1 MADQNVLNRQNLLE
15 VVKSTRDAIILD
27 WDKNGEIFIDKN
39 YLQAEGMIPHSIGLT
54 SVLLLMVAFSKEEEV
69 FPESEIKKINEKVVK
84 MLNKLIEMEKREGFS
99 ISPYKTAEETQE
111 LFGEFG
117 YTDTITWVLSSCIL
131 ARYAQRKGKL
141 VLSANLQN
149 QIFELLGK
157 SFSTLIKGQRE
168 DGTWGFRAD
177 KGAYRSLYFTYAANA
192 SIADFYNYVLGEI
205 ENVEITNEGEDK
217 IRSKDGFIDKEL
229 IAYLEANTDIKDVK
243 KTIDEARAKLQLW
256 LIKDC
261 LPLLP
266 KISEC
271 ARLTE
276 EENKRLGVGSQ
287 LTQEYRGTNYFNL
300 YYAYYVID
308 LFVDSSADLRYGE
321 MVEDKE
327 QLDAL
332 IAYYRENEM
341 FSEANDYYF
350 FSKKNI
356 ENAKGLCSE
365 YIAQAIHATRTN
377 YFNAARTGSNFWD
390 GNKSELNV
398 IWGHDAYAVRQ
409 EISELNVQIKEPA
422 LIPMALRVNTQYC
435 YYISNKEDKV
445 IDDLFEKISKDR
457 YFGTPDT
464 GIHVINLW
472 DDQSYSLPIT
482 ERSIE
487 AIIDAYDYVL
497 KFESKEKETSS
508 GNSEIENYFAKLVA
522 SQIAKSEKPS
532 FDEKTIEKIIAKK
545 VEEEVA
551 KKLATVEINLPT
563 PTANGTGLSDEALV
577 AKIEEI
583 ISCMSNTPFIRPNSE
598 EQNEKLAFAI
608 MSLYEQ
614 TQTCVRNS
622 IIAKQKFVAKTRN
635 TLPEDLYDVEDEIE
649 FRSYVDG
656 ADSLVS
662 TFESK
667 YPAIFGAIVSD
678 VKTKG
683 DNFLM
688 DLYNAIKNLTTTKK

>member
-1 MADQNVLNRQNLLE
+1 MIEQGVLNRKNILE
-15 VVKSTRDAIILD
+15 VVKSTRDAIISD
-27 WDKNGEIFIDKN
+27 WEKNGEIFIDKN
-39 YLQAEGMIPHSIGLT
+39 YLQTEGMIPHSIGLT
-54 SVLLLMVAFSKEEEV
+54 SVLLLMVAFSEEEEV

-84 MLNKLIEMEKREGFS
+84 MLGKLIEMEKREGFS
-99 ISPYKTAEETQE
+99 ISPYKTAEETQD
-111 LFGEFG
+111 LFGECG

-141 VLSANLQN
+141 ILSANLQN
-149 QIFELLGK
+149 QIFELLGR

-205 ENVEITNEGEDK
+205 ENLEITNEGEDEIK
-217 IRSKDGFIDKEL
+217 SKDGFIDKEL

-271 ARLTE
+271 DRLTE
-276 EENKRLGVGSQ
+276 DENKRIGVGSQ
-287 LTQEYRGTNYFNL
+287 QTMEYRGINYFNL
-300 YYAYYVID
+300 YYAYYIID

-332 IAYYRENEM
+332 IAYYRENAL
-341 FSEANDYYF
+341 FSDANDYYF

-365 YIAQAIHATRTN
+365 YIAQSIHATRTN
-377 YFNAARTGSNFWD
+377 YLNAARTGSNFWD

-398 IWGHDAYAVRQ
+398 IWGHDVYAIRQ
-409 EISELNVQIKEPA
+409 EISELDIQIKEPA
-422 LIPMALRVNTQYC
+422 LVPMALRVNTQYC

-445 IDDLFEKISKDR
+445 IDDLFERISKDR
-457 YFGTPDT
+457 YFGAPDT
-464 GIHVINLW
+464 GTHVVNLW
-472 DDQSYSLPIT
+472 DDQCYSLPIT

-497 KFESKEKETSS
+497 KFEKKENKTSS
-508 GNSEIENYFAKLVA
+508 GTSEIEKYFAKLVE
-522 SQIAKSEKPS
+522 SQISKSAKPS
-532 FDEKTIEKIIAKK
+532 FDEKAIEKIIAKK

-551 KKLATVEINLPT
+551 KKLATIEISAPAIAST
-563 PTANGTGLSDEALV
+563 GTSLSDEELI

-583 ISCMSNTPFIRPNSE
+583 ISCLSFTRIPRPNSE
-598 EQNEKLAFAI
+598 EPSERLAHAI
-608 MSLYEQ
+608 MKLSEQ
-614 TQTCVRNS
+614 TQNS
-622 IIAKQKFVAKTRN
+622 
-635 TLPEDLYDVEDEIE
+635 LLYDVVAKQRFLARNSNREAEEIYEVDDVE
-649 FRSYVDG
+649 FRSYFRDMEE
-656 ADSLVS
+656 LIS
-662 TFESK
+662 TYERKWRLLFSAVVGDIESK
-667 YPAIFGAIVSD
+667 GE
-678 VKTKG
+678 
-683 DNFLM
+683 NFLM
-688 DLYNAIKNLTTTKK
+688 ILYNTCKGLIEPKK